1 VGASSTAPSLQVSG
15 LNGRSIELGTQA
27 LAALTA
33 QLHGRML
40 RPSDA
45 GFDEAVTVWNG
56 MVRGVT

>member
-1 VGASSTAPSLQVSG
+1 
-15 LNGRSIELGTQA
+15 